1 MQELRNISV
10 SDKEKKEL
18 LGERN
23 LKRLLIFLKSKE
35 AIIHDLIF
43 SYHYHKKERVYDLE
57 LKENQIHY
65 QTADSGYF
73 MVHYQIGFFNACAD
87 LDYHA
92 PEKMKIDF
100 NFVNHNLQLKGE
112 YLPEREP
119 DEI

>member
-10 SDKEKKEL
+10 SEEEIFKLIGEKHKGEL
-18 LGERN
+18 CV
-23 LKRLLIFLKSKE
+23 FLKNQE
-35 AIIHDLIF
+35 TLIHDLIF
-43 SYHYHKKERVYDLE
+43 SYHYHKKERVYDLV
-57 LKENQIHY
+57 LQENQIFY

-73 MVHYQIGFFNACAD
+73 IVHYQIGFFNACAD

-100 NFVNHNLQLKGE
+100 NFTDTTLQLKGE
-112 YLPEREP
+112 YIPEREP